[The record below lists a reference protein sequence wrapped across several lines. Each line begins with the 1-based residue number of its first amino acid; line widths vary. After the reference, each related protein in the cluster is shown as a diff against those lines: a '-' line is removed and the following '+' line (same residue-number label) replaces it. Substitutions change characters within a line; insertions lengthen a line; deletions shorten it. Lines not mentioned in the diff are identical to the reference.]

1 MGNRCSPCHESL
13 ANDISSFHLVAEELD
28 SEVLA
33 GMSQDTVSQSAR
45 ENMDKFP
52 HLLGQRSEDL
62 GTSIQLEKRRLQI
75 ERNTVSELEAFV
87 QRRRLE
93 IEQETRR
100 LEEILL
106 LDASVANQRLALE
119 QDTKGLLGAKAKLD
133 SIRKNCGGVWTNE
146 KTISEIERITQV
158 EVNKITNSSSH
169 QIAEHDQCAELLDE
183 TKSKRPSTNQC
194 RKPFTTVS
202 FQSDADDTVRHVAST
217 RSRSTPR
224 SFSLDSARDGVKFSA
239 RSNRSASAT
248 LRLSSRRSCDS
259 QPALFTRRGIEIVF
273 SDQDGDERTIYMTQ
287 RPLGAKFAAT
297 HAHGS
302 RVKVSHVSRSSHAD
316 ELGIEEGWLVDK
328 VAGQDV
334 FGKSFEEVQ
343 AALKDRT
350 AHLPLNA

>member
-1 MGNRCSPCHESL
+1 MGNRCSPCKESL

-33 GMSQDTVSQSAR
+33 GMSQDTASQSAL
-45 ENMDKFP
+45 ENIDKFP
-52 HLLGQRSEDL
+52 HLLGQRTVDV

-93 IEQETRR
+93 IEQETKR

-119 QDTKGLLGAKAKLD
+119 QDTKGLFGAKAKLD
-133 SIRKNCGGVWTNE
+133 SIRKNCGGVQTNE

-158 EVNKITNSSSH
+158 EVSKITDLSPQ
-169 QIAEHDQCAELLDE
+169 QIAENDQCAELLE
-183 TKSKRPSTNQC
+183 TKFKRPSNNQC
-194 RKPFTTVS
+194 RTPFTTVS
-202 FQSDADDTVRHVAST
+202 FQSDVDDTVRHAAST
-217 RSRSTPR
+217 RSRSTPG
-224 SFSLDSARDGVKFSA
+224 SFSLDSARDVPKFSA
-239 RSNRSASAT
+239 RSNQSASAT
-248 LRLSSRRSCDS
+248 LRLSSRRSGDS

-287 RPLGAKFAAT
+287 RPLGAKFAAA
-297 HAHGS
+297 HAHGR